1 MTVSIEN
8 GEQKAYDATKGK
20 PCIWMIASINVQ
32 NANALLCKV
41 VNVLTHNVLS
51 QGIYMNSRAVAKQIL
66 SVAVHGFRVQRF
78 RVAFLLKPDGINE
91 SQWVFQSNY
100 SAMLCMN

>member
-8 GEQKAYDATKGK
+8 GGQKAYDATKGK

-41 VNVLTHNVLS
+41 VNVL
-51 QGIYMNSRAVAKQIL
+51 M
-66 SVAVHGFRVQRF
+66 
-78 RVAFLLKPDGINE
+78 P
-91 SQWVFQSNY
+91 
-100 SAMLCMN
+100 